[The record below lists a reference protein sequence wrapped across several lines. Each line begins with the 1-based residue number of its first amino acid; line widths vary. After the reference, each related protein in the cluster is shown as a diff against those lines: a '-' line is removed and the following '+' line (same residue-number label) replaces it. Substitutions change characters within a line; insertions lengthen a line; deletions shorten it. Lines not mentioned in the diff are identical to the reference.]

1 MNSLYQTL
9 QYYYDKNA
17 VDSRVYSAFPVAVY
31 LFMRLRNLYIQQKN
45 QLLSHLPIHICC
57 RQGCS
62 GIRNELYTFQ
72 PIFVTHLLCYV

>member
-17 VDSRVYSAFPVAVY
+17 VDSTVYTAFPIAVY
-31 LFMRLRNLYIQQKN
+31 LFMRLVNLFVYTTKN
-45 QLLSHLPIHICC
+45 QLLSHLPIHVCC

-72 PIFVTHLLCYV
+72 SIFFKHLLY